1 MFTGR
6 YGAGSAP
13 PDTTLDDMHISQIAA
28 ELDVPVHMA
37 GTIAETL
44 TSLSN

>member
-13 PDTTLDDMHISQIAA
+13 PGITLDAWTLEAIAA
-28 ELDVPVHMA
+28 RAGSPVEMA
-37 GTIAETL
+37 GTISEVIAA
-44 TSLSN
+44 LS